1 MNHFTDNFNKGP
13 SYLLIMA
20 PMGEKKTNRVLIS
33 VGLVIVILVIG
44 GFLYSLI
51 TDDSSSKKGEN
62 GVEELG
68 FKAYTSFP
76 NLPVTDLDTAN
87 NEPAL
92 AVNPTDSMNIVAGS
106 NDYGT
111 PSGDAWCGY
120 YWSRDGGETWGRGL
134 IPGYDGDRNSPLW
147 RFAGG
152 GDPVLTFAPDGTCYM
167 AGIVFQRD
175 PALGNILKPGSGI
188 FVARSDDGGENFNMV
203 SLVISSIS
211 NYLTFHDKE
220 WIAVD
225 PTTGDVHVT
234 WTAFQL
240 YGVSSAMAHSVSRD
254 RGETWSRPQIISE
267 ITRKERQVQGSQ
279 LEVTSDGTIHV
290 SWIEYDIG
298 SLRYTRSTNGGDSF
312 EAVRTIASVTPLPY
326 YLPNG
331 EYRTPTMCDMSVD
344 NTGGDGDGSIY
355 IAWPDYRTGE
365 GDIYMVA
372 SYNKGDTWIAPVKVN
387 NATTAMD
394 NDQFFPA
401 VAVGN
406 DGSVQVM
413 FYDRRDDPDNNL
425 ISVYFAIS
433 RDGGLT
439 WDNIR
444 MQDEPFEGDN
454 TRGPFIGD
462 YLSLASGP
470 GFSVGVWC
478 DAREGTPQ
486 AVRSDIW
493 VGKVIYSEEGENA
506 T

>member
-1 MNHFTDNFNKGP
+1 MDPPKLTRTSKI
-13 SYLLIMA
+13 LLISA
-20 PMGEKKTNRVLIS
+20 G
-33 VGLVIVILVIG
+33 VILLLVAG
-44 GFLYSLI
+44 GFLHSLL
-51 TDDSSSKKGEN
+51 SGKGTGPGE
-62 GVEELG
+62 GGGPGEGE
-68 FKAYTSFP
+68 FRAYTLFP

-92 AVNPTDSMNIVAGS
+92 AVNPTDPMNIVAGS

-120 YWSRDGGETWGRGL
+120 YWSKDGGNTWERGL
-134 IPGYDGDRNSPLW
+134 IPGVDGDRSSPLW
-147 RFAGG
+147 KFAGG

-188 FVARSDDGGENFNMV
+188 FVARSDDGGETFGMV
-203 SLVISSIS
+203 SLVISSIT
-211 NYLTFHDKE
+211 NYVTFHDKE

-240 YGVSSAMAHSVSRD
+240 YGVSSAMVHSVSRD
-254 RGETWSRPQIISE
+254 RGQTWSRPQIISE

-279 LEVTSDGTIHV
+279 VEVTSDGVVHV

-298 SLRYTRSTNGGDSF
+298 ALRYTRSTDGGRSF
-312 EAVRTIASVTPLPY
+312 ERVRTIASVTPLPY
-326 YLPNG
+326 NLPNG
-331 EYRTPTMCDMSVD
+331 DYRTPTMCDMAVD
-344 NTGGDGDGSIY
+344 NNRDSNLSGSIY
-355 IAWPDYRTGE
+355 IAWPDYRRGE

-372 SYNKGDTWIAPVKVN
+372 SYDGGDTWIQPVKVN
-387 NATTAMD
+387 NATDARD
-394 NDQFFPA
+394 NDQFYPA
-401 VAVGN
+401 TAVGN

-413 FYDRRDDPDNNL
+413 FYDRRDDPDNKL
-425 ISVYFAIS
+425 LSLYFAIS

-439 WDNIR
+439 WENMR
-444 MQDEPFEGDN
+444 MQDHPFDGDN

-462 YLSLASGP
+462 YLALSSGP
-470 GFSVGVWC
+470 GWTVGVWC
-478 DAREGTPQ
+478 DARDGTKD

-493 VGKVIYSEEGENA
+493 MGKVIYSEEGE

>member
-1 MNHFTDNFNKGP
+1 
-13 SYLLIMA
+13 MA
-20 PMGEKKTNRVLIS
+20 ATGERKTNRILIG
-33 VGLVIVILVIG
+33 VGTVIILLVVG
-44 GFLYSLI
+44 GFLYSIL
-51 TDDSSSKKGEN
+51 TEESDSKKGTQI
-62 GVEELG
+62 EEEEG
-68 FKAYTSFP
+68 FKAYADFP
-76 NLPVTDLDTAN
+76 NSRVTDLSTAN

-92 AVNPTDSMNIVAGS
+92 AVNPTDPMNIVAGS

-120 YWSRDGGETWGRGL
+120 YWSKDGGQTWGWGL
-134 IPGYDGDRNSPLW
+134 IPGFDGDRSSPLW

-152 GDPVLTFAPDGTCYM
+152 GDPVLTFASDGTCYM

-175 PALGNILKPGSGI
+175 PAIGNILKPGSGI
-188 FVARSDDGGENFNMV
+188 FVARSDDGGETFSMV
-203 SLVISSIS
+203 SLVVSSIT
-211 NYLTFHDKE
+211 NYVTFHDKE

-225 PTTGDVHVT
+225 PNTGDVHVT

-279 LEVTSDGTIHV
+279 LEVTSDGVVHV

-298 SLRYTRSTNGGDSF
+298 SLRYTRSTDGGSSF
-312 EAVRTIASVTPLPY
+312 EPVKTIASVTPLDY

-331 EYRTPTMCDMSVD
+331 DYRTPTMCDMAVD
-344 NTGGDGDGSIY
+344 NTGGEGDGSIY
-355 IAWPDYRTGE
+355 IAWPDQRTGE
-365 GDIYMVA
+365 ADIYMVA
-372 SYNKGDTWIAPVKVN
+372 SYNGGDTWISPVKVN
-387 NATTAMD
+387 NHTTAMD

-413 FYDRRDDPDNNL
+413 FYDRRDDPDNDL

-433 RDGGLT
+433 RDKGLT

-444 MQDEPFEGDN
+444 IQDDPFDGDN
-454 TRGPFIGD
+454 SGGKSAGPFIGD
-462 YLSLASGP
+462 YLALASGP
-470 GFSVGVWC
+470 GWTVGVWC
-478 DAREGTPQ
+478 DARDGTPDSK
-486 AVRSDIW
+486 RTDIW
-493 VGKVIYSEEGENA
+493 IEKIIYSEEGEIQF
-506 T
+506 

>member
-1 MNHFTDNFNKGP
+1 
-13 SYLLIMA
+13 MA
-20 PMGEKKTNRVLIS
+20 PAGERKTNRVLIG
-33 VGLVIVILVIG
+33 VGIVILLLVTG
-44 GFLYSLI
+44 GFLYSVLSGE
-51 TDDSSSKKGEN
+51 SSPGK
-62 GVEELG
+62 EEEKDEEQG
-68 FKAYTSFP
+68 FSVYTQFP
-76 NLPVTDLDTAN
+76 NIPVTDLDTAN

-92 AVNPTDSMNIVAGS
+92 AINPTDPMNIVAGS

-120 YWSRDGGETWGRGL
+120 YWSNDGGETWGRDL
-134 IPGYDGDRNSPLW
+134 IPGYDGDRSSPLW

-175 PALGNILKPGSGI
+175 PAIGNILKPGSGI
-188 FVARSDDGGENFNMV
+188 FVARSDNGGESFDMV

-211 NYLTFHDKE
+211 NYVTFHDKE

-240 YGVSSAMAHSVSRD
+240 YGVSSAMAHSVSTD

-279 LEVTSDGTIHV
+279 AEVTPDGVLHV

-298 SLRYTRSTNGGDSF
+298 SLRYTRSTDGGASF
-312 EAVRTIASVTPLPY
+312 EQVRTIASVTPLDY
-326 YLPNG
+326 FLPNG
-331 EYRTPTMCDMSVD
+331 DYRTPTMCDMAVD
-344 NTGGDGDGSIY
+344 NTEGNRSGSIY
-355 IAWPDYRTGE
+355 IAWPDQRTGE
-365 GDIYMVA
+365 ADIYMVA
-372 SYNKGDTWIAPVKVN
+372 SYNGGDTWISPIKVN

-413 FYDRRDDPDNNL
+413 FYDRRDDPENDL

-439 WDNIR
+439 WENIR
-444 MQDEPFEGDN
+444 MQDEPFDGDN

-462 YLSLASGP
+462 YLALASGP
-470 GFSVGVWC
+470 GWTVGVWC
-478 DAREGTPQ
+478 DAREGTPE
-486 AVRSDIW
+486 AVKSDIW
-493 VGKVIYSEEGENA
+493 MGRVIYSGEGEQNLGIIS
-506 T
+506 